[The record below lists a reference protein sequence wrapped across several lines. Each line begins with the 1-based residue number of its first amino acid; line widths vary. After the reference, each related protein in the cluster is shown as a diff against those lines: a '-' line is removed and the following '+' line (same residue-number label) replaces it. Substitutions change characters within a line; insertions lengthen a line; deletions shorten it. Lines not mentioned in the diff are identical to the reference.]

1 MAGIGFELKKIV
13 RRRELSST
21 MGAMLGGLFVVAGPW
36 LLTIITLVIL
46 RRWETGV
53 SSSETLFFQS
63 ALVYSYGASLV
74 LFAPLHYFF
83 SRLASDLI
91 WEKRT
96 PEAFWYLNVFIVLVG
111 LGSFLF
117 SWILVG
123 LIPLPVQ
130 DPQLFRL
137 SWALFFA
144 FLNGVWLLMLF
155 VSTLKWFTKILVVF
169 ALGMAVGTAGA
180 GLSPVSWGSAG
191 WLLSLAVGQLGVA
204 AGLWGLCR
212 QAFHSQRPTNRRTT
226 LRKVAKSNSPLIW
239 GGVAYVLAPWF
250 DKAWFWWT
258 RGSGGL
264 LPQFPP
270 YDTTAYWANLAV
282 IPAWVYFVIFAETDF
297 AEVTHQF
304 LFALSRQTLDQIQN
318 LQVRLALTFKKQWG
332 NSALVIL
339 VSLLLEHLVLEKS
352 VSDPGIYLAAL
363 AGAGFQALLGI
374 GVSFAYYIE
383 QYSTALKA
391 SAVFLLSTVVL
402 DLFLPPGAGYALAG
416 FLGCLTLA
424 VLLSRKARSLTRQ
437 IFLKYS

>member
-1 MAGIGFELKKIV
+1 VAGIGFELKKIV

-46 RRWETGV
+46 RHWETGV

-63 ALVYSYGASLV
+63 ALVYSYGASLI

-96 PEAFWYLNVFIVLVG
+96 SEAFWYLNVFAVLVG
-111 LGSFLF
+111 VASFVL
-117 SWILVG
+117 SWTLVG
-123 LIPLPVQ
+123 LFPLPVQ
-130 DPQLFRL
+130 DPLLFRV
-137 SWALFFA
+137 SWSVFFA
-144 FLNGVWLLMLF
+144 FLNCVWLLMLF

-169 ALGMAVGTAGA
+169 ALGMALGTAGA
-180 GLSPVSWGSAG
+180 GISPPSWGSAG
-191 WLLSLAVGQLGVA
+191 WLLSLAVGQLAVA

-212 QAFHSQRPTNRRTT
+212 QAFRTKRPSNVRTT
-226 LRKVAKSNSPLIW
+226 LRKVFKSNSPLIW
-239 GGVAYVLAPWF
+239 GGAAYVLAPWL

-258 RGSGGL
+258 RGSGEL
-264 LPQFPP
+264 LPQFTP

-297 AEVTHQF
+297 AEATQRF
-304 LFALSRQTLDQIQN
+304 LFALSRETLDQIQN

-339 VSLLLEHLVLEKS
+339 AFLSLEHLFFEKS
-352 VSDPGIYLAAL
+352 ASDPAIYLAAL

-374 GVSFAYYIE
+374 GVSFAYYVE
-383 QYSTALKA
+383 QYTSAMKA
-391 SAVFLLSTVVL
+391 SVVFLAATVIL
-402 DLFLPPGAGYALAG
+402 DLFLPPGVGYALAG
-416 FLGCLTLA
+416 LLGCLTLA
-424 VLLSRKARSLTRQ
+424 VLLNRQARSLTRQ